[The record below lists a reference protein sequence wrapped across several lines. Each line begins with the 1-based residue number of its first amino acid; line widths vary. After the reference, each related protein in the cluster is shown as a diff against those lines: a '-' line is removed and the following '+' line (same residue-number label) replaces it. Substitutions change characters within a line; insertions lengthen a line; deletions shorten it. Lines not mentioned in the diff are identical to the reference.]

1 MFFEEG
7 GAVINRKRVAMAR
20 EGLISCYRPAP
31 IYKLYNLIQV
41 KLENGR

>member
-7 GAVINRKRVAMAR
+7 GVVINQERVAMAR
-20 EGLISCYRPAP
+20 KGLISCYLPAP